1 MQPVLYVDLDGVLVN
16 LKKKIGEIYNSNI
29 NSLSSNEFAIL
40 FYDLIGEMNYQQTIN
55 FWESLEE
62 TSDCHL
68 LWDFLKNYQPLILT
82 SVSGNKASVIGK
94 KNWCKN
100 NLKIEPERVFCS
112 RKSSEKQNFACPQA
126 ILIDDLDKNIE
137 GFRSKGGYGILHVN
151 AKQTIT
157 ELQELFKNNSF
168 LFGS

>member
-100 NLKIEPERVFCS
+100 NLKIE
-112 RKSSEKQNFACPQA
+112 
-126 ILIDDLDKNIE
+126 
-137 GFRSKGGYGILHVN
+137 
-151 AKQTIT
+151 
-157 ELQELFKNNSF
+157 F
-168 LFGS
+168 L